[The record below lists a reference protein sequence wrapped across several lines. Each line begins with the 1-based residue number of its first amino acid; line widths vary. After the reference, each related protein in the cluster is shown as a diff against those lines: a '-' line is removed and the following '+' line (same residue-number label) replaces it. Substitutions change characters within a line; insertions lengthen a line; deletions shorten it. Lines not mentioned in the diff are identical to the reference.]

1 MTQQKSFLIRHWKLL
16 LNIVTIAALVLSAYF
31 LRHDLARTIDD
42 FERVNA
48 WLILLLIPIEALNYH
63 AQAKSYQGMFAIV
76 GNKLPYKFLLR
87 ASIEL
92 NFVNHVFPS
101 GGAAGISFFG
111 LRLKGA
117 EVTVAKATLMH
128 VMKLA
133 LTFLSF
139 EVVLVFGMLC
149 LAFEG
154 KVNNMTILVGT
165 LISTILLVCTLMFA
179 YVVGSQ
185 SRINHLFTA
194 ITRALNRLIRI
205 VRPGH
210 PETINISKARSVFN
224 DFHRNYQELR
234 KDIPRLKAPF
244 WYALLANVTEVAAV
258 YAVFLAFG
266 RAVNPGAVILA
277 YAVANF
283 AGLVSVLPGGIGV
296 YEFLMTA
303 VLTTTGVPVGV
314 SIPVIVMYRVVN
326 TLIQV
331 PLGYVLYQRHLASGG
346 KKVAASGV

>member
-1 MTQQKSFLIRHWKLL
+1 MAQQKSFFARHWKLL
-16 LNIVTIAALVLSAYF
+16 LNLITLAALVASAYF
-31 LRHDLARTIDD
+31 LRHDLGNTIKN
-42 FERVNA
+42 FEKVNA

-63 AQAKSYQGMFAIV
+63 AQAKLYQGMFDIV

-101 GGAAGISFFG
+101 GGVAGISYFS
-111 LRLKGA
+111 LRLKNGSITA
-117 EVTVAKATLMH
+117 AKATLIH

-149 LAFEG
+149 LAVMG
-154 KVNNMTILVGT
+154 RTNGLIILVGT
-165 LISTILLVCTLMFA
+165 AIATGLIIGTGLFA

-185 SRINHLFTA
+185 VRINHLFVGLTKL
-194 ITRALNRLIRI
+194 INWLIRL
-205 VRPGH
+205 VRWGH
-210 PETINISKARSVFN
+210 PETINIQRAREVFN
-224 DFHRNYQELR
+224 DFHENYKELHR
-234 KDIPRLKAPF
+234 DLPRMKAPF
-244 WYALLANVTEVAAV
+244 WWALVANITEVLAV

-266 RAVNPGAVILA
+266 EAINFGAVVLA

-283 AGLVSVLPGGIGV
+283 AGLVSVLPGGVGV

-303 VLTTTGVPVGV
+303 VLSAAGVPVGV
-314 SIPVIVMYRVVN
+314 SIPVIIMYRVVN
-326 TLIQV
+326 TIIQV
-331 PLGYVLYQRHLASGG
+331 PAGYVLYQKHLAS
-346 KKVAASGV
+346 SGHQDAQA